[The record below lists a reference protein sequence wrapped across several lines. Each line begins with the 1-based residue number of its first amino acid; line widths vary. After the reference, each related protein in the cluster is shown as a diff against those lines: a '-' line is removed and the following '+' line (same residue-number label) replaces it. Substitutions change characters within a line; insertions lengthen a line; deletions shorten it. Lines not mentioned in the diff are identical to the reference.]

1 MTNNGPG
8 VQLVEGGYF
17 APRGILGAEDLIYDA
32 NRQLVSDSVTR
43 RRTPLDSQPPLVL
56 PPDLKVREVSNSL
69 LFIGHFYDTQG
80 YGHWITEG
88 LARFW
93 FLLRH
98 QLDGARIPC
107 AGFSVPRSIVRAV
120 FKFQGWRHAFRVFG
134 VTRTDRLV
142 CRSVVKA
149 PLIIV
154 PRCSVEL
161 GLTLHAA
168 HLEVTRTIARHLLR
182 DGATKQNA
190 RPVYSSRT
198 RLRYSERTILGE
210 EAVGQYCRSRG
221 FLVVHPERMSLRNQV
236 QLFNTHETFVGVLGS
251 AFHST
256 LFRLVGPARH
266 VYLYDSGRARPT
278 YRLIDELMGNTAL
291 SVRCADRAADRAK
304 QWTLNLQSAVAQLRN
319 V

>member
-17 APRGILGAEDLIYDA
+17 VPRGILGAEDLIYDA

-43 RRTPLDSQPPLVL
+43 RHTPLYSQPPLVL
-56 PPDLKVREVSNSL
+56 PPDLEVREVSNSL

-107 AGFSVPRSIVRAV
+107 AGCSVPRSIVRAV

-190 RPVYSSRT
+190 RPVYLSRT
-198 RLRYSERTILGE
+198 RLRHRWSLTGRLLGPPSQRTILGE
-210 EAVGQYCRSRG
+210 EAVEQYCRSRG

-266 VYLYDSGRARPT
+266 VYLCDSGRARPT
-278 YRLIDELMGNTAL
+278 YRLYRTRFPGHTFVLCRLA
-291 SVRCADRAADRAK
+291 
-304 QWTLNLQSAVAQLRN
+304 
-319 V
+319 

>member
-43 RRTPLDSQPPLVL
+43 RRTPLDSQPPLLVL

-93 FLLRH
+93 VL
-98 QLDGARIPC
+98 AAPPNSTVP
-107 AGFSVPRSIVRAV
+107 GFRVLGSQFPVRSFVRSSR
-120 FKFQGWRHAFRVFG
+120 FQGWRHAFRVFG

-190 RPVYSSRT
+190 RPVYLSRT
-198 RLRYSERTILGE
+198 RLRYSQRTILGE
-210 EAVGQYCRSRG
+210 EAVEQYCRSRG

-278 YRLIDELMGNTAL
+278 YRLIDELMETLPSRFAARTAL
-291 SVRCADRAADRAK
+291 RIGRSSGR
-304 QWTLNLQSAVAQLRN
+304 
-319 V
+319 

>member
-1 MTNNGPG
+1 M
-8 VQLVEGGYF
+8 
-17 APRGILGAEDLIYDA
+17 
-32 NRQLVSDSVTR
+32 
-43 RRTPLDSQPPLVL
+43 
-56 PPDLKVREVSNSL
+56 
-69 LFIGHFYDTQG
+69 
-80 YGHWITEG
+80 
-88 LARFW
+88 
-93 FLLRH
+93 
-98 QLDGARIPC
+98 
-107 AGFSVPRSIVRAV
+107 
-120 FKFQGWRHAFRVFG
+120 
-134 VTRTDRLV
+134 TRTDRLV

-154 PRCSVEL
+154 PRCSIEL

-190 RPVYSSRT
+190 RPVYLSRT
-198 RLRYSERTILGE
+198 RLRSSGRTILGE
-210 EAVGQYCRSRG
+210 EAVEQYCRSRG

-278 YRLIDELMGNTAL
+278 YRLIDELMGKILNPLRDILHALHRREVQAERPSRPEKICAVIRRQEVLRLRGERQFARRHGCATQTA
-291 SVRCADRAADRAK
+291 RARSSRACS
-304 QWTLNLQSAVAQLRN
+304 TPSAKLRGLRFEHPDAAQAYLGRGSR
-319 V
+319 

>member
-256 LFRLVGPARH
+256 LFRLVGRPVMCTCTIRA
-266 VYLYDSGRARPT
+266 GRARRT
-278 YRLIDELMGNTAL
+278 D
-291 SVRCADRAADRAK
+291 
-304 QWTLNLQSAVAQLRN
+304 
-319 V
+319 